1 MNWFM
6 IMNIISKLQQN
17 IEEAAADERLTLN
30 EILTLV
36 DSVVSAAGIGD
47 VRIIKKPIKEN
58 QVLELTLR
66 DLIDLIKEVV
76 IKLGLGDLVIITP
89 EMIEDIKKRF

>member
-6 IMNIISKLQQN
+6 IMNIVSKLQQN

-36 DSVVSAAGIGD
+36 DSTVSAAGLGGIK
-47 VRIIKKPIKEN
+47 IINKPMEEN
-58 QVLELTLR
+58 QVLELTLK
-66 DLIDLIKEVV
+66 DLIDLVKEVV
-76 IKLGLGDLVIITP
+76 TKLGLGNLVIVTP

>member
-6 IMNIISKLQQN
+6 IMNIVSKLQQN
-17 IEEAAADERLTLN
+17 IEEAAADKRLTLN

-47 VRIIKKPIKEN
+47 VKIIKKPMEEN
-58 QVLELTLR
+58 QILELTLK

-76 IKLGLGDLVIITP
+76 TKLGLGNLVIVTP